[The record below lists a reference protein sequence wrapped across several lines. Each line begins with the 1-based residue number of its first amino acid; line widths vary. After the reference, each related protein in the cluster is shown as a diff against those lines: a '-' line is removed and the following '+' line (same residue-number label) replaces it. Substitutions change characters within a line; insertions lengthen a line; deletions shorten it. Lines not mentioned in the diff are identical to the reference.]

1 MFNKTILTMC
11 MMGVCLSTYDEQAL
25 VEQPAE
31 IEEIAV
37 VVEKINYDKLL
48 NDQKQITCLAT
59 NIYFEARSE
68 DELSQ
73 VAVAQ
78 VTVNRARS
86 RKFPD
91 TICEVVY
98 QAEHSAWYLENHNRL
113 VPKRGRCQFSWYCDG
128 KPDAIRDEKAY
139 EYARMIAKAVY
150 YGEYQMIVS
159 DNTLFYHADYVEPYW
174 AMTMA
179 YHDQIGAH
187 IFYNYY

>member
-98 QAEHSAWYLENHNRL
+98 QAEHSAWYLEKHNRL

-128 KPDAIRDEKAY
+128 RSDEIRNIRVWRDSYRLATY
-139 EYARMIAKAVY
+139 VASGRDYLLDITD
-150 YGEYQMIVS
+150 GS
-159 DNTLFYHADYVEPYW
+159 LFYHANYVQPKW
-174 AMTMA
+174 AKYKRKTA
-179 YHDQIGAH
+179 KIDTH
-187 IFYNYY
+187 IFYR